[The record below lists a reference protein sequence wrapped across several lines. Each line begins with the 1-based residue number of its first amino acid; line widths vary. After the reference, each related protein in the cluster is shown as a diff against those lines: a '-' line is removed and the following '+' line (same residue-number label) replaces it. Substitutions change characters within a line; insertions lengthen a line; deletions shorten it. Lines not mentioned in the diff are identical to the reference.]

1 MVHAIASAKMDGNI
15 VMQKTVVPQNV
26 QNPEYLAMT
35 VAHAFV
41 QKLFVIQTAD
51 LIQNVGANLKQYAMN

>member
-1 MVHAIASAKMDGNI
+1 
-15 VMQKTVVPQNV
+15 
-26 QNPEYLAMT
+26 MT